1 MADMADIVGEDGRT
15 EPGGERDAGIVA
27 DAGIRLRALR
37 TRLRE
42 SGLDE
47 REGDSK

>member
-1 MADMADIVGEDGRT
+1 LSAKTVAQN
-15 EPGGERDAGIVA
+15 PGGERDAGIVTG
-27 DAGIRLRALR
+27 AGIRLRALR

-47 REGDSK
+47 REGDSKQ